1 MLLAFIIVLSHI
13 IFSENYVLLVSFD
26 GFRYDYTENID
37 TPNFDKIQK
46 YVEQPNELDKQ
57 VKSLQKTV
65 NKYGKYIED
74 VEKNIAILKKVAHPK
89 ADFVCTDCGTKA
101 KRVKDKVNKLK
112 EKFK

>member
-1 MLLAFIIVLSHI
+1 MLQGLLIKKIIDIVMKQL
-13 IFSENYVLLVSFD
+13 FKQF
-26 GFRYDYTENID
+26 
-37 TPNFDKIQK
+37 NFDKIQK

>member
-1 MLLAFIIVLSHI
+1 MLQGLLIKKIIDIVMKQ
-13 IFSENYVLLVSFD
+13 LLKQF
-26 GFRYDYTENID
+26 
-37 TPNFDKIQK
+37 NFDKIQK

-57 VKSLQKTV
+57 VESLQKTV
-65 NKYGKYIED
+65 NKYGKYIEE

>member
-1 MLLAFIIVLSHI
+1 MLQGLLIKKIIDIVMKQ
-13 IFSENYVLLVSFD
+13 LLEQF
-26 GFRYDYTENID
+26 
-37 TPNFDKIQK
+37 NFDKIQK

>member
-1 MLLAFIIVLSHI
+1 MLQGLLIKKIIDIVMKQL
-13 IFSENYVLLVSFD
+13 FKQF
-26 GFRYDYTENID
+26 
-37 TPNFDKIQK
+37 NFDKIQK

-65 NKYGKYIED
+65 TKYGKYIEE

>member
-1 MLLAFIIVLSHI
+1 MLQGLLIKKIIDIVMKQ
-13 IFSENYVLLVSFD
+13 LLKKFD
-26 GFRYDYTENID
+26 
-37 TPNFDKIQK
+37 FDKIQK